1 MGGRRLPSHRSGQ
14 QPTGTK
20 DTTGDKENQQVLYA
34 TPSELTA
41 APAASQGGGDVWL
54 KDGKVY
60 LSISYIKKY
69 TEIDSYIYQDP
80 DRIAIQYQFSDVNMA
95 EVKKDTVFVTG
106 RDQVRSN

>member
-1 MGGRRLPSHRSGQ
+1 
-14 QPTGTK
+14 
-20 DTTGDKENQQVLYA
+20 YA

-69 TEIDSYIYQDP
+69 TDIDSYIYQDP

-95 EVKKDTVFVTG
+95 EVKKDTS
-106 RDQVRSN
+106 VRYRGGIKSEVLTQAEKGESLIVLEELEN